1 LSASIHIFYNKDRR
15 VNRSLSFCLHDRTS
29 FWEIKMVFWSEIEAL
44 SGQNTNLCFQCSKC
58 SAGCPMAD
66 KMDLKPAQLMHSI
79 RLGRKEEVLNSTAIW
94 LCVGCETCSARC
106 PQGVDPAAAINA
118 ARLMAMKQDVPPKVK
133 EVDIYYRGF
142 IANMRLN
149 GKIHDASVAGIT
161 QLLTGQMM
169 ENLPLAWK
177 LFVRGRVKPP
187 PLPLGGGRFRKIYRN
202 ALEREANARI

>member
-1 LSASIHIFYNKDRR
+1 
-15 VNRSLSFCLHDRTS
+15 
-29 FWEIKMVFWSEIEAL
+29 MVFWSEIEAL

-66 KMDLKPAQLMHSI
+66 KMDLKPAQVMHSI
-79 RLGRKEEVLNSTAIW
+79 RLGRKEEVLNSSAIW

-106 PQGVDPAAAINA
+106 PQGVEPAAAINA
-118 ARLMAMKQDVPPKVK
+118 ARLMAMKLGVPPKVK
-133 EVDIYYRGF
+133 EVEIYYRGF
-142 IANMRLN
+142 VDNMRLN

-169 ENLPLAWK
+169 ENLPLAWQ
-177 LFVRGRVKPP
+177 LFLRGRVKLP

-202 ALEREANARI
+202 ALERERNVGL